1 MRTFVGVDLH
11 DTEKI
16 VDIQNMVIKKHSF
29 NINNIRPTHKDN
41 LHITL
46 KFLGDVPDDQVKEI
60 ITTLH
65 NLKFE
70 SFEARFT
77 DIGCF
82 PNSIVPRIIWLKL
95 ADKCIKQID
104 DLYHIVIKLLK
115 MVKNIK
121 IESPD
126 PTADEKFEFAPHL
139 TIFRVKHRQHFEK
152 PLNFTHD
159 NISYN
164 TEIDRIKLK
173 KSVLT
178 SRGPIY
184 SDLVT
189 IEANS
194 R

>member
-1 MRTFVGVDLH
+1 MRTFVAIDLH

-16 VDIQNMVIKKHSF
+16 VDIQNMVIKKNGF
-29 NINNIRPTHKDN
+29 NITDIRPTHKDN

-60 ITTLH
+60 ITTLQ

-82 PNSIVPRIIWLKL
+82 PNPIVPRIIWLKL
-95 ADKCIKQID
+95 DDQCIKQIN

-115 MVKNIK
+115 TVKDIN

-126 PTADEKFEFAPHL
+126 STADEKFEFAPHL
-139 TIFRVKHRQHFEK
+139 TIFRVKYRQHFAK

-173 KSVLT
+173 KSILT

-184 SDLVT
+184 SDLIT
-189 IEANS
+189 IEATS